1 MNQTS
6 LDRKYLDLSEAAT
19 RCVLRYCQKFSR
31 EENFVVHKNR
41 EIKFP
46 GSCIRANFA
55 DEWKFRFSILIKNNF
70 IKWKERNGEN
80 EV

>member
-41 EIKFP
+41 EIFAKLNFLVHVLEQILRINENLDFP
-46 GSCIRANFA
+46 F
-55 DEWKFRFSILIKNNF
+55 
-70 IKWKERNGEN
+70 
-80 EV
+80 